1 MSAPAGGTTPSEG
14 AALSGCAAPADGRGV
29 LVFGRSG
36 QVATELSRILP
47 GATFLSRD
55 EADLADPE
63 GCAAAIRGRDDLSA
77 VINAAAWTAV
87 DAAEGEEDSA
97 RTVNAHAPAAMARAC
112 AARGLPFLH
121 VSTDYVFDGSG
132 TAPWREDDPTGPL
145 GAYGRTKLEGERGVM
160 DAMAGA
166 PGGNAPYAILR
177 TSWVVSAHGANF
189 VRTMLR
195 LSETRGALNVVED
208 QVGGPTPAA
217 DIAATL
223 AALAGRYAADPSAPS
238 GVYHYGG
245 APAVSWA
252 DFAREIFAMA
262 GRDVAVTG
270 IPATDYPTPAARP
283 ANSRMDGARLM
294 AEHAI
299 APPDWRAGLRA
310 ILAELGALK
319 ETT

>member
-1 MSAPAGGTTPSEG
+1 MSADGAAPGG
-14 AALSGCAAPADGRGV
+14 AALERV

-36 QVATELSRILP
+36 QVATELARALP
-47 GATFLSRD
+47 EATFLSRS

-63 GCAAAIRGRDDLSA
+63 GCAAAIEGREGLAA

-87 DAAEGEEDSA
+87 DAAEDAEDAA
-97 RTVNAHAPAAMARAC
+97 RIVNAAAPAAMARAC
-112 AARGLPFLH
+112 AARRLPFLH

-132 TAPWREDDPTGPL
+132 TRPWREDDPTGPL
-145 GAYGRTKLEGERGVM
+145 GAYGRTKLEGESGVTE
-160 DAMAGA
+160 AMGDV
-166 PGGNAPYAILR
+166 PHAILR
-177 TSWVVSAHGANF
+177 TSWVVSAHGSNF

-223 AALAGRYAADPSAPS
+223 AALAARYAEDPDAPS
-238 GVYHYGG
+238 GIYHYGG

-252 DFAREIFAMA
+252 AFAEEIFRLA

-270 IPATDYPTPAARP
+270 IPAAEYPTPAARP
-283 ANSRMDGARLM
+283 ANSRMDGARLL
-294 AEHAI
+294 ADHGI

-319 ETT
+319 ETA